1 MGRRR
6 VVKSDPVRIGRK
18 EKDIGE
24 RDLIT
29 NIIALLLI
37 FSNFS
42 GSRVIARMRAGNKRK
57 DASSCR

>member
-1 MGRRR
+1 M
-6 VVKSDPVRIGRK
+6 VKSDPVRIGRK